1 MTESIQ
7 FSFDLPVSPER
18 VYRAWFDPYEH
29 SQFTGSPAEIDAR
42 VGGSFKTRD
51 GYIQGETLVMTPYSH
66 IVQSWRTRDFP
77 AGSPDS
83 RLDLELEPTCLGTQV
98 HLAQDNIPDGQSG
111 RYLEEWEGQYFRP
124 MLNYFEV
131 LVGDSAVDIEG

>member
-1 MTESIQ
+1 
-7 FSFDLPVSPER
+7 
-18 VYRAWFDPYEH
+18 
-29 SQFTGSPAEIDAR
+29 
-42 VGGSFKTRD
+42 
-51 GYIQGETLVMTPYSH
+51 MTPYSH

-83 RLDLELEPTCLGTQV
+83 QLDLELEPTCLGTQV